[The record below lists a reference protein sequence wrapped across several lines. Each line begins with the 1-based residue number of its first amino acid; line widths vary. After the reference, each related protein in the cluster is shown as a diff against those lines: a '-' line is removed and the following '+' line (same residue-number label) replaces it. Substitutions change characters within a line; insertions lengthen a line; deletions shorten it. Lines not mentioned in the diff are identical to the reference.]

1 MAKKP
6 MSDAQKYRR
15 ADARGRDSLTTGVA
29 KTVAS
34 NRLFDAGATPAAK
47 KVRSEALDN
56 LEYKGK
62 VTGMKKGG
70 KVESKEGTAK
80 DMREDKAM
88 AKKRGM
94 TMAQWEKS
102 AADKKHDA
110 PKKMAGGG
118 VMRGAGAAVRGKNF
132 SRSC

>member
-6 MSDAQKYRR
+6 MSDAQKYRS
-15 ADARGRDSLTTGVA
+15 ADARGKDREASGLA
-29 KTVAS
+29 KTIVS
-34 NRLFDAGATPAAK
+34 NRLHDAGLKSGAS
-47 KVRSEALDN
+47 RMRRQALAD
-56 LEYKGK
+56 LEYTPK
-62 VTGMKKGG
+62 MAKGG
-70 KVESKEGTAK
+70 KVSSKEGTAK

-94 TMAQWEKS
+94 TMSQWEKS

-118 VMRGAGAAVRGKNF
+118 VMRGAGAATRGKNF